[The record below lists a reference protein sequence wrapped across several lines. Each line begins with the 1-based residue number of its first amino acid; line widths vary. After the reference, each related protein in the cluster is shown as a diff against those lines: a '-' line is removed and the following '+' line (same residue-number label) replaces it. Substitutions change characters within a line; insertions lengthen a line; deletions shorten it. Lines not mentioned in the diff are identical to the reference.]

1 MGYGPIGFQQIGEG
15 ALDLIINQK
24 LKKKKAIP
32 WGKKNLKKKKILYT
46 KHIFFSS
53 FSKKANV

>member
-24 LKKKKAIP
+24 LKEKKQYL
-32 WGKKNLKKKKILYT
+32 GVKKI
-46 KHIFFSS
+46 
-53 FSKKANV
+53 